1 MGYYQG
7 AEFVDITSP
16 NLGRDLQVSAPTLYP
31 LLRNELYDFRQT
43 LDGFYWFRDRER
55 KERLRVCK
63 DNAELMQYSIQFEY
77 LSHDPR
83 VRMYEGFARLCSA
96 VGKPIR
102 DKGNAYYIYFHSAEP
117 RGYMATKD
125 DSYFREMVL
134 HNLSG
139 GQVLGSPIAKGDG
152 SSGHASFIIDWD
164 FIFRNKG
171 ERFTATA
178 IEVNANNE
186 KRLTDLISIER
197 SSKSGKEEWYLNL
210 NDTNDDGVYDT
221 EDSRGNIWSRRF
233 RIKRN
238 TNKREVEAL

>member
-1 MGYYQG
+1 M
-7 AEFVDITSP
+7 
-16 NLGRDLQVSAPTLYP
+16 
-31 LLRNELYDFRQT
+31 
-43 LDGFYWFRDRER
+43 
-55 KERLRVCK
+55 
-63 DNAELMQYSIQFEY
+63 
-77 LSHDPR
+77 
-83 VRMYEGFARLCSA
+83 
-96 VGKPIR
+96 
-102 DKGNAYYIYFHSAEP
+102 
-117 RGYMATKD
+117 
-125 DSYFREMVL
+125 

-178 IEVNANNE
+178 IEVNANSE

-210 NDTNDDGVYDT
+210 NDTNDEGVYDT